1 MQALTF
7 RNGSFRS
14 TAPVRAPAPVAVPVV
29 EVPTVAEPVPEP
41 VVEVPTVAEPVPEP
55 VVEVPTVAEP
65 VPEPVVE
72 PTPETVA

>member
-14 TAPVRAPAPVAVPVV
+14 TAPVRALAPVAVPVV

-41 VVEVPTVAEPVPEP
+41 VSEP

-65 VPEPVVE
+65 VPEPVPEPVVE